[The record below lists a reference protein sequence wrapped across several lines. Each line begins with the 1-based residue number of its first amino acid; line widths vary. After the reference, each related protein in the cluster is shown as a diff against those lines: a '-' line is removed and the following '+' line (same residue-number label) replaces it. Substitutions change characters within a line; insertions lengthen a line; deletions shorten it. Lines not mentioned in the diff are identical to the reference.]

1 MTVEAQDVRRLLD
14 SAEDDAVLVLIE
26 GRTEVLTPAQLESDD
41 YRGAMQIA
49 TRQDVL
55 ARVGGTELSERELAE
70 QAEDLDTAVRNLGG

>member
-41 YRGAMQIA
+41 YRG
-49 TRQDVL
+49 RCRSR
-55 ARVGGTELSERELAE
+55 RVRTC
-70 QAEDLDTAVRNLGG
+70 